1 MTVMTKPG
9 RHRAPRGAR
18 SPQLVRAG
26 ATAAA
31 VAGIAAAGVA
41 PASANAGAGGGG
53 DATGSYSNSSY
64 DNSGY
69 DSGRQGAPDRGEYR
83 NDGGSNNNA
92 TATATTST
100 ADSGYA
106 ATAASATTSTAT
118 DASSSSIIGVAA
130 QYTGIPY
137 VWGGETTAGF
147 DCSGYTQ
154 HVYAQAGISIPRTAA
169 AQQAAATPVSEPA
182 VGDLVFWGSPAWHVG
197 IYAGDGMM
205 YDSAT
210 PGTTTAKRAVFSGVT
225 GYGSIG

>member
-1 MTVMTKPG
+1 MTIRTTPG
-9 RHRAPRGAR
+9 RHRAPRADR

-53 DATGSYSNSSY
+53 DNYSSSY
-64 DNSGY
+64 NNGGY
-69 DSGRQGAPDRGEYR
+69 DSGRQSAPDRGDWR
-83 NDGGSNNNA
+83 NDGGNNNYS
-92 TATATTST
+92 ATTSNYSATT
-100 ADSGYA
+100 ADYSSNTSA
-106 ATAASATTSTAT
+106 ATAAATTVAT
-118 DASSSSIIGVAA
+118 DASSSSIIGAA
-130 QYTGIPY
+130 AANTGIPY

-210 PGTTTAKRAVFSGVT
+210 PGTSTAKRPIFSGVT

>member
-53 DATGSYSNSSY
+53 DAAGSYSNSSY

-69 DSGRQGAPDRGEYR
+69 DSGRQGAPDRSDWRGDE
-83 NDGGSNNNA
+83 D
-92 TATATTST
+92 
-100 ADSGYA
+100 
-106 ATAASATTSTAT
+106 SATTAETNSSSYTAT
-118 DASSSSIIGVAA
+118 QANLAAPTGSSSIMDAA
-130 QYTGIPY
+130 AKYTGVPY
-137 VWGGETTAGF
+137 LWGGETTAGF

-154 HVYAQAGISIPRTAA
+154 TVFAEAGINIPRTAR

-182 VGDLVFWGSPAWHVG
+182 VGDLIFWGSPAWHVG

-205 YDSAT
+205 YDAAT
-210 PGTTTAKRAVFSGVT
+210 PGTVSDLRPIFSGVT
-225 GYGSIG
+225 GYGRIG